1 MIAIGS
7 RVSWM
12 ADSTQST
19 GTVIEVFFDSVTRT
33 LDEIEVTCLGSREN
47 PAYLITADDGTHIL
61 RLKSEVRPET
71 DILKAHSLEGEPEG
85 SE

>member
-12 ADSTQST
+12 VDGVQHT
-19 GTVIEVFFDSVTRT
+19 GTVIEVFFEAVTRI
-33 LDEIEVTCLGSREN
+33 LDDVEVTCLGSKEN
-47 PAYLITADDGTHIL
+47 PAYLIADDRGVHTL

-71 DILKAHSLEGEPEG
+71 DILEEDAL
-85 SE
+85 